1 MTQGQQVRDSVVY
14 MVPALVGNVLPL
26 VTLPLITRALSPA
39 EYGMWALALAYGSFV
54 IGLASER
61 ATVGSAHLDAGCVDA
76 HHFDPGFIHQPADGF
91 GCEPRSIVLLRC
103 AVVSV
108 KPSVEEGNIPR
119 PQPVTRAL
127 L

>member
-54 IGLASER
+54 IGLANFGLSVIMRAQPPRCRRSSAGR
-61 ATVGSAHLDAGCVDA
+61 ATDS
-76 HHFDPGFIHQPADGF
+76 
-91 GCEPRSIVLLRC
+91 
-103 AVVSV
+103 
-108 KPSVEEGNIPR
+108 
-119 PQPVTRAL
+119 
-127 L
+127 